1 MNTTINRE
9 NILSTLHQ
17 DQVIELTKHT
27 KNLKRFKEYQDVWE
41 RKKLSIKKEIHKKTP
56 ILMDSNIKS
65 LYVHPNR
72 DKTDIINNHVVHYW
86 EMSLR
91 NNNPILE
98 GHIKGY
104 RL

>member
-9 NILSTLHQ
+9 NMLSTLHQ
-17 DQVIELTKHT
+17 DQVTELTKHT
-27 KNLKRFKEYQDVWE
+27 KNLKRYKEYQEVWE
-41 RKKLSIKKEIHKKTP
+41 RKKLSIKNEIHKKTP
-56 ILMDSNIKS
+56 IIMDSNIKS

-72 DKTDIINNHVVHYW
+72 YKTDIINNNVVHYW

-98 GHIKGY
+98 GNIKGN
-104 RL
+104 RF